1 MHLYNYT
8 YSWGERLYVHD
19 PDLRVHALA
28 IGQNMQGYSY
38 RCGKAQCQH
47 MTTVVCRTTV
57 TVIWLA
63 HVPISLFTAYLQ
75 YIGLEEMLACGYQ
88 ARCRTPLQSCFV
100 YRCWPVVCI
109 SLQLILPLAGSRQGR
124 GGKTRLLK
132 LEAVL
137 SIFVGVLL
145 WRLIPHWGREVCWLC
160 QLKWKWL
167 CAPQKLTHSI
177 WAKLAHTHTRS

>member
-57 TVIWLA
+57 TVMTCKCPDI
-63 HVPISLFTAYLQ
+63 
-75 YIGLEEMLACGYQ
+75 
-88 ARCRTPLQSCFV
+88 
-100 YRCWPVVCI
+100 
-109 SLQLILPLAGSRQGR
+109 LIFSQ
-124 GGKTRLLK
+124 
-132 LEAVL
+132 
-137 SIFVGVLL
+137 
-145 WRLIPHWGREVCWLC
+145 
-160 QLKWKWL
+160 
-167 CAPQKLTHSI
+167 
-177 WAKLAHTHTRS
+177 HTCNI